1 MSRCG
6 VMVEKWLSSY
16 RHIFVLG
23 QFLHGVGASPLY
35 TLGITYLDE
44 SVPVKMSSMYL
55 GAHCFTFLRVLC
67 LSEKGFEIERNGKD
81 LSEYKKEWLA
91 VEFN

>member
-1 MSRCG
+1 MFPPQGKRVSRCG

-55 GAHCFTFLRVLC
+55 GAHISFLRVLC
-67 LSEKGFEIERNGKD
+67 LLERGFE
-81 LSEYKKEWLA
+81 
-91 VEFN
+91 

>member
-1 MSRCG
+1 MCVVVQGSRESHCG
-6 VMVEKWLSSY
+6 VVVEKWLSSF

-44 SVPVKMSSMYL
+44 SVPIKMSSMYL
-55 GAHCFTFLRVLC
+55 G
-67 LSEKGFEIERNGKD
+67 G
-81 LSEYKKEWLA
+81 
-91 VEFN
+91 

>member
-1 MSRCG
+1 
-6 VMVEKWLSSY
+6 MVEKWLSSY

-91 VEFN
+91 VELN

>member
-55 GAHCFTFLRVLC
+55 GAHCFTFLRILC